1 MMRRLAYILLL
12 SVFSVGQTLAENTDS
27 INCVQ
32 TADHAANDTV
42 QADSSDF
49 IQSSIL
55 FMSRDKNRLATY
67 FGHIA
72 LRLNCPSADLDFVFT
87 FSSRDD
93 KTILDIVLG
102 NDLVALVPAKVN
114 DFLKVYD
121 NEGRD
126 VYEYRLNL
134 TLNENRELWKLVD
147 KYVKKGLYLPNDYF
161 NRGCA
166 QETAS
171 LVLAIVKGHIE
182 YGDYI
187 NEVGSTYS
195 AIVRRE
201 LDEGSWLLL
210 LPYMI
215 AGSDRNRHLDN
226 EERLIMPTDMIEAW
240 KQAKIVD
247 DNGTKRSMFKS
258 NTPTI
263 YRSTKSAAPSSNAP
277 STIVVF
283 GIVLAVVV
291 IVTILQFATRKA
303 DGVAKAVDAVLLTCV
318 SLFAAIMLVIHLAS
332 RLPIAQGWTHSY
344 IEFNLIPLIIYLV
357 SLKHKFSGKTWMYI
371 YATYTVA
378 LVVLSIWMLMNMEQ
392 IDAVEFLIIGTLA
405 LRCIARTILNKTK
418 IIS

>member
-1 MMRRLAYILLL
+1 MQRLVCILLL
-12 SVFSVGQTLAENTDS
+12 SAFSVGYTLAENTDS
-27 INCVQ
+27 VNYVQ
-32 TADHAANDTV
+32 TTKLATNDTIRS
-42 QADSSDF
+42 DSSDF

-72 LRLNCPSADLDFVFT
+72 LHLNCPSANLNYVFT

-93 KTILDIVLG
+93 KTIFDIVMG
-102 NDLVALVPAKVN
+102 NDMVALVPAKVN

-134 TLNENRELWKLVD
+134 TLNENRELWRLVD

-171 LVLAIVKGHIE
+171 LVLAILNGHIE
-182 YGDYI
+182 YGDYV

-195 AIVRRE
+195 VIVKRE
-201 LDEGSWLLL
+201 IDEGSWLRL

-215 AGSDRNRHLDN
+215 AGSDRNRYLN
-226 EERLIMPTDMIEAW
+226 EEERLILPTDMIKAW

-247 DNGTKRSMFKS
+247 DNGTERNMFRS

-263 YRSTKSAAPSSNAP
+263 YRSTKSVASSSNIP
-277 STIVVF
+277 STTIVF
-283 GIVLAVVV
+283 SIILAIVVV
-291 IVTILQFATRKA
+291 ITVLQFITHKA
-303 DGVAKAVDAVLLTCV
+303 DSIAKATDAILLICI
-318 SLFAAIMLVIHLAS
+318 SIFAAIMLFIHLAS

-357 SLKHKFSGKTWMYI
+357 SLKHRFNHKTWMYI
-371 YATYTVA
+371 YATYTAA
-378 LVVLSIWMLMNMEQ
+378 LIALTIWMLMNMEQ
-392 IDAVEFLIIGTLA
+392 IDAVEFLIIGVLA
-405 LRCIARTILNKTK
+405 LRCIAQMILHKTK
-418 IIS
+418 K